1 MLGLWVVPRF
11 TRSALKRKLIF
22 SKGAGGQK
30 GDFLGDFLAF
40 SLGTRCAHGHAVRLH
55 PLLRLRLR
63 VSPR

>member
-22 SKGAGGQK
+22 LKGAGGQK

-40 SLGTRCAHGHAVRLH
+40 PVGYVPA
-55 PLLRLRLR
+55 
-63 VSPR
+63 

>member
-22 SKGAGGQK
+22 LKGAGGQK

-40 SLGTRCAHGHAVRLH
+40 SLGTRCAHGHALRLH

-63 VSPR
+63 HSPR